1 MVFMITSPD
10 RLNPTW
16 AIGLLAYGTAVTCCG
31 VAWIRSKSI
40 RSSQLAA
47 TLTLIETLLLLDI
60 AFNWRWMLHGA
71 IGGFAQRHNEY
82 AARRVP
88 QVIAVSILGGVL
100 LLGLIAT
107 WRLLRGRFGRLLA
120 VSGVLLSL
128 VLWCTEVVSLH
139 SVDRLLYYSLD
150 NVMAISIVWI
160 LSCAMTSIGIL
171 LNRSIVTPSRFRSA
185 GSCDRA

>member
-1 MVFMITSPD
+1 MVFMITSQNW
-10 RLNPTW
+10 LNATR
-16 AIGLLAYGTAVTCCG
+16 AVGFLAYGTAVTCCA
-31 VAWIRSKSI
+31 VAWIRSKSR

-47 TLTLIETLLLLDI
+47 ILTLIETLLLLDI

-82 AARRVP
+82 GARRVP
-88 QVIAVSILGGVL
+88 QVIAVSILVGVL
-100 LLGLIAT
+100 ALGLIAN
-107 WRLLRGRFGRLLA
+107 WRLRGRFGRLLA

-171 LNRSIVTPSRFRSA
+171 LDPRESPTAIVQ
-185 GSCDRA
+185 